1 MPNIIEQQDLLK
13 GLPDNRIA
21 MLLQNP
27 VGDIPPF
34 LVAAEAQRRQ
44 AIRQQFAGGPQESVV
59 DTLTKQISGV
69 PQNIQPPAQTPPMVP
84 QTPPMQGVMALQQQQ
99 AMQQAAQ
106 QAMPQQ
112 QPQQQMRQG
121 GMVQRYQ
128 AGSLVEPT
136 FRGRAGSMGYLGRV
150 EEPSYFSSILGDIG
164 QSAGQFLENVRQFG
178 FNMTPEQRE
187 ILKAESEKRAA
198 EERGSSDLLPIAPT
212 GEIPPGLGRTDEIST
227 PNAKIPRRTTPTP
240 NENPTPPPP
249 PQRQPGETE
258 DEFRARLA
266 ALYDG
271 AEVSD
276 WEKAQRWF
284 AMAEQFLD
292 PSKTTMQSIAGAGR
306 AFADMSSEQT
316 RAEREARL
324 QKEKALLEYDIAKVN
339 EAREQAAFQQER
351 KDEALKAR
359 TGIATGQ
366 LDDLRRERRDIAER
380 MNDILSDAQRDGTV
394 GQPDVNNK
402 IAALQ
407 AMYDDLGSQIATYE
421 DYINKTYNFPRLP
434 QADLAS
440 GKIIP

>member
-27 VGDIPPF
+27 AGDIPPF

-44 AIRQQFAGGPQESVV
+44 SIRQQFAGGPQESVV

-69 PQNIQPPAQTPPMVP
+69 PQNIQTPAQTPPTVP

-106 QAMPQQ
+106 QVMPQQ
-112 QPQQQMRQG
+112 QQQMRHG

-128 AGSLVEPT
+128 AGSLVEPS

-150 EEPSYFSSILGDIG
+150 EEPSYFSSILGDVG
-164 QSAGQFLENVRQFG
+164 QSAGQFLENMKQFG

-187 ILKAESEKRAA
+187 ILKVESEKRAA

-227 PNAKIPRRTTPTP
+227 PNAKIPRRTTPTT

-249 PQRQPGETE
+249 PKPQPGETE

-266 ALYDG
+266 ALYGG

-306 AFADMSSEQT
+306 AFADMSSEQS
-316 RAEREARL
+316 RAERDAML

-339 EAREQAAFQQER
+339 EAREQAALQQER

-380 MNDILSDAQRDGTV
+380 MNDIISDAQRNGLIDDAG
-394 GQPDVNNK
+394 VNDK

-407 AMYDDLGSQIATYE
+407 KIYNELGNQIAVYETYIT
-421 DYINKTYNFPRLP
+421 DTYNFPRLP
-434 QADLAS
+434 QADLAT

>member
-27 VGDIPPF
+27 MGDIPPF

-44 AIRQQFAGGPQESVV
+44 SIRQQFAGGPQESVV

-69 PQNIQPPAQTPPMVP
+69 PQNIQTPAQTPPTVP

-106 QAMPQQ
+106 QVMPQQ
-112 QPQQQMRQG
+112 QQMRHG

-128 AGSLVEPT
+128 AGSLVEPS

-150 EEPSYFSSILGDIG
+150 EEPSYFSSILGDVG
-164 QSAGQFLENVRQFG
+164 QSAGQFLENMKQFG

-227 PNAKIPRRTTPTP
+227 PNAKIPRRTTPTT

-249 PQRQPGETE
+249 PKPQPGETE

-266 ALYDG
+266 ALYGG

-306 AFADMSSEQT
+306 AFADMSSEQS
-316 RAEREARL
+316 RAERDAML

-339 EAREQAAFQQER
+339 EAREQAALQQER

-359 TGIATGQ
+359 TSIATGQ

-380 MNDILSDAQRDGTV
+380 IRKLQGDLTMAT
-394 GQPDVNNK
+394 PDV
-402 IAALQ
+402 AASIQSDITSLED
-407 AMYDDLGSQIATYE
+407 AYVSLGNQIATYE
-421 DYINKTYNFPRLP
+421 TYITNTYNFPRLP
-434 QADLAS
+434 QADLTA